1 MPGSARLK
9 PRWPSQR
16 WLPHCC
22 CVARASRRC
31 RCRCDVSMPRARLHG
46 WRPAVTARLPVQPRA
61 WPHRAHRWT
70 CIGTAVMSSPG
81 FAVDRRCCP
90 EWSSSAKLFR
100 RLSRDE
106 TGSATV
112 VAAALVAA
120 LVAVALGGVLVGG
133 AAVARHRAQAAA
145 DLAALAAAGRLPL
158 DRRRPVI
165 RHEASPPRWVRRS
178 RDAISRISTS
188 WWLSRFSRVAG
199 SRAKPG
205 LLLVPAPPDGPNAS
219 RVQRRLAGALP
230 PGHRKFRRRVPRG

>member
-1 MPGSARLK
+1 MPGSARLR

-106 TGSATV
+106 TGPRPLLRPHWSPRWSRSPSAGYWSEAPQSRGT
-112 VAAALVAA
+112 ARKRPLIWRRSRRP
-120 LVAVALGGVLVGG
+120 VGC
-133 AAVARHRAQAAA
+133 RS
-145 DLAALAAAGRLPL
+145 

>member
-1 MPGSARLK
+1 MPGSARLR

-158 DRRRPVI
+158 GPQAACDQARSIAAAMGAAVSGCDIENLDVVVAVTVQPGGRI
-165 RHEASPPRWVRRS
+165 AGEAWAAAR
-178 RDAISRISTS
+178 
-188 WWLSRFSRVAG
+188 AG
-199 SRAKPG
+199 PAGRA
-205 LLLVPAPPDGPNAS
+205 
-219 RVQRRLAGALP
+219 
-230 PGHRKFRRRVPRG
+230 